1 MRLLRII
8 KNKMPFKTAALQK
21 AMISLE
27 QFKTYAISPHH
38 ERYSFPF
45 IRGTYFTYRKID
57 VLRLFSI
64 SKAVA
69 KNGKPRYI
77 DVGCGNGDFLTKMRE
92 FIPNAV
98 GIDNDAKVFYYYNM
112 VKPDYIKIADAR
124 WGIDHQ
130 FDIIFVGWMDPGID
144 FRDAVAAK
152 TDVIVTTLDQ
162 GISLAAEFEGNGFE
176 RIAKWRTPSWEDV
189 NIEIMNRY
197 YTKMSNTTY
206 LSLSKLRGAHNLWY
220 VYSSKPSK
228 SEAIKS
234 ILIQR
239 LENEKKDMYER
250 YDFEDVLDECG
261 FRYLEQ
267 LQNLSS
273 YVERKERLWD
283 IQFNNI

>member
-1 MRLLRII
+1 
-8 KNKMPFKTAALQK
+8 MPFKTADLQK

-112 VKPDYIKIADAR
+112 IKPDYIKIADAR
-124 WGIDHQ
+124 WGVDHQ

>member
-1 MRLLRII
+1 
-8 KNKMPFKTAALQK
+8 MPFKTADLQK

-77 DVGCGNGDFLTKMRE
+77 DVGCGNGDFLTKIRE

-283 IQFNNI
+283 IQFDNI

>member
-1 MRLLRII
+1 
-8 KNKMPFKTAALQK
+8 MPYKTADLLK
-21 AMISLE
+21 AMMSLK
-27 QFKTYAISPHH
+27 QFKTYTMSPHH

-45 IRGTYFTYRKID
+45 FSGTYFTYRKID
-57 VLRLFSI
+57 VLRLISI
-64 SKAVA
+64 SKAVT
-69 KNGKPRYI
+69 KNGNPRYL
-77 DVGCGNGDFLTKMRE
+77 DVGCGNGDFLSKIRE

-98 GIDNDAKVFYYYNM
+98 GIDNDAKIFYYYKR

-130 FDIIFVGWMDPGID
+130 FDIIFVGWMEPGLD

-189 NIEIMNRY
+189 NIEIMNHY
-197 YTKMSNTTY
+197 YTKMSNKNY
-206 LSLSKLRGAHNLWY
+206 LFLSKLRGAHNLWY

-239 LENEKKDMYER
+239 LEDEKKYVCQR
-250 YDFEDVLDECG
+250 YNFEDVLDECG
-261 FRYLEQ
+261 FKYLEQ
-267 LQNLSS
+267 LQNLTS

>member
-1 MRLLRII
+1 
-8 KNKMPFKTAALQK
+8 MPFKTAALQK

-283 IQFNNI
+283 IQFDNI

>member
-1 MRLLRII
+1 
-8 KNKMPFKTAALQK
+8 MPFKTADLQK

-267 LQNLSS
+267 LQDLSS

>member
-1 MRLLRII
+1 
-8 KNKMPFKTAALQK
+8 MPFKTVDLQK

-27 QFKTYAISPHH
+27 QFKTYTMSPHH

-45 IRGTYFTYRKID
+45 LCGTYFTYRKVD
-57 VLRLFSI
+57 VLRLISI

-69 KNGKPRYI
+69 KNGKPRYL
-77 DVGCGNGDFLTKMRE
+77 DVGCGNGDFLSKIRA
-92 FIPNAV
+92 FLPNAV
-98 GIDNDAKVFYYYNM
+98 GIDNDARIFYYYRS

-130 FDIIFVGWMDPGID
+130 FDIIFVGWMEPGID

-152 TDVIVTTLDQ
+152 ADVIVTTLDQ

-189 NIEIMNRY
+189 NTEIMNRY
-197 YTKMSNTTY
+197 YTKMSNKNY
-206 LSLSKLRGAHNLWY
+206 SFLSKLRGAHNLWY
-220 VYSSKPSK
+220 VYSSKHSK
-228 SEAIKS
+228 SEVIKS
-234 ILIQR
+234 ILMQR
-239 LENEKKDMYER
+239 LEDEKKDVCER

-273 YVERKERLWD
+273 YVEIKERLWD
-283 IQFNNI
+283 IHFNNI

>member
-1 MRLLRII
+1 MS
-8 KNKMPFKTAALQK
+8 FKTVDLQK

-27 QFKTYAISPHH
+27 QFKTYTMSPHH

-45 IRGTYFTYRKID
+45 LRGTYFTYRKVD
-57 VLRLFSI
+57 VLRLISI

-69 KNGKPRYI
+69 KNGKPRYL
-77 DVGCGNGDFLTKMRE
+77 DVGCGNGDFLSKIRA
-92 FIPNAV
+92 FLPNAV
-98 GIDNDAKVFYYYNM
+98 GIDNDARIFYYYRS

-130 FDIIFVGWMDPGID
+130 FDIIFVGWMEPGID

-152 TDVIVTTLDQ
+152 ADVIVTTLDQ

-189 NIEIMNRY
+189 NTEIMNRY
-197 YTKMSNTTY
+197 YTKMSNKNY
-206 LSLSKLRGAHNLWY
+206 SFLSKLRCAHNLWY
-220 VYSSKPSK
+220 VYSSKHSK
-228 SEAIKS
+228 SEVIKS
-234 ILIQR
+234 ILMQR
-239 LENEKKDMYER
+239 LEDEKKDVCER

-273 YVERKERLWD
+273 YVEIKERLWD
-283 IQFNNI
+283 IHFNNI

>member
-1 MRLLRII
+1 
-8 KNKMPFKTAALQK
+8 MPFKTADLQK

-98 GIDNDAKVFYYYNM
+98 GIDYDAKVFYYYNM

-239 LENEKKDMYER
+239 LETEKKDMYER

>member
-1 MRLLRII
+1 
-8 KNKMPFKTAALQK
+8 MPFKTADLQK
-21 AMISLE
+21 AIISLE
-27 QFKTYAISPHH
+27 QFKRYTVSRHH

-45 IRGTYFTYRKID
+45 FCGTYFTYRKID
-57 VLRLFSI
+57 VIRLISI
-64 SKAVA
+64 LKAIA
-69 KNGKPRYI
+69 KNGRPRYL
-77 DVGCGNGDFLTKMRE
+77 DVGCGNGDFLTKIRE
-92 FIPNAV
+92 YIPNAV
-98 GIDNDAKVFYYYNM
+98 GIDNDPKIFYYYKRM
-112 VKPDYIKIADAR
+112 KPDYIKIADAQ

-130 FDIIFVGWMDPGID
+130 FDIIFVGWMEPGID

-197 YTKMSNTTY
+197 YTKMSNKTY
-206 LSLSKLRGAHNLWY
+206 LSLSRLRGAHNLWY

-228 SEAIKS
+228 SETIKS
-234 ILIQR
+234 ILMQR
-239 LENEKKDMYER
+239 LEDEKKEGYES
-250 YDFEDVLDECG
+250 YDFEEVLDECG
-261 FRYLEQ
+261 FRHLEQ
-267 LQNLSS
+267 LQNLTS

>member
-1 MRLLRII
+1 
-8 KNKMPFKTAALQK
+8 MPFKTADLQK

-144 FRDAVAAK
+144 FRDAVAVK

-273 YVERKERLWD
+273 YVGRKERLWD

>member
-8 KNKMPFKTAALQK
+8 KNKMPFKTADLQK

-197 YTKMSNTTY
+197 YTKMSNTTC

-261 FRYLEQ
+261 FSYLEQ

>member
-1 MRLLRII
+1 
-8 KNKMPFKTAALQK
+8 MPFKTADLQK

-261 FRYLEQ
+261 YRYLEQ

>member
-1 MRLLRII
+1 MS
-8 KNKMPFKTAALQK
+8 FQTADLQK

-27 QFKTYAISPHH
+27 QFKTYAMSPHH

-45 IRGTYFTYRKID
+45 LCGTYFAYRKID
-57 VLRLFSI
+57 VLRLISI

-69 KNGKPRYI
+69 KNGKPRYL
-77 DVGCGNGDFLTKMRE
+77 DVGCGNGDFLSKIRE
-92 FIPNAV
+92 FIPNAL
-98 GIDNDAKVFYYYNM
+98 GIDNDAKIFYYYKR

-130 FDIIFVGWMDPGID
+130 FDIIFVGWMEPGLD

-152 TDVIVTTLDQ
+152 ADVIVTTLDQ

-189 NIEIMNRY
+189 NIEIMNLY
-197 YTKMSNTTY
+197 YTKMSSKNY
-206 LSLSKLRGAHNLWY
+206 LFLSKLRGAHNLWY
-220 VYSSKPSK
+220 VYCSKPSK

-234 ILIQR
+234 ILMQR
-239 LENEKKDMYER
+239 LEDEKKDVCER
-250 YDFEDVLDECG
+250 YDFEDLLDECG

-267 LQNLSS
+267 LQNLTS
-273 YVERKERLWD
+273 YVDRKERLWD
-283 IQFNNI
+283 IQFNNM

>member
-1 MRLLRII
+1 
-8 KNKMPFKTAALQK
+8 MPFKTADLQK

-57 VLRLFSI
+57 ILRLFSI

-261 FRYLEQ
+261 YRYLEQ

>member
-1 MRLLRII
+1 
-8 KNKMPFKTAALQK
+8 MPFKTADLQK

-98 GIDNDAKVFYYYNM
+98 GIDYDAKVFYYYNM

-283 IQFNNI
+283 IQFNNA

>member
-1 MRLLRII
+1 
-8 KNKMPFKTAALQK
+8 MPFKTVDLQK

-27 QFKTYAISPHH
+27 QFKTYAMSPHH

-45 IRGTYFTYRKID
+45 LRGTYFTYRKVD
-57 VLRLFSI
+57 VLRLISI
-64 SKAVA
+64 LKAVA
-69 KNGKPRYI
+69 KNGKPRYL
-77 DVGCGNGDFLTKMRE
+77 DVGCGNGDFLSKIRA
-92 FIPNAV
+92 FLPNAV
-98 GIDNDAKVFYYYNM
+98 GIDNDARIFYYYKS

-130 FDIIFVGWMDPGID
+130 FDIIFVGWMEPGID

-152 TDVIVTTLDQ
+152 ADVIVTTLDQ

-189 NIEIMNRY
+189 NTEIMNRY
-197 YTKMSNTTY
+197 YTKMSNKNY
-206 LSLSKLRGAHNLWY
+206 SFLSKLRGAHNLWY
-220 VYSSKPSK
+220 VYSSKHSK
-228 SEAIKS
+228 SEVIKS
-234 ILIQR
+234 ILMQR
-239 LENEKKDMYER
+239 LEDEKKDVCER

-273 YVERKERLWD
+273 YVEIKERLWD
-283 IQFNNI
+283 IHFNNI

>member
-8 KNKMPFKTAALQK
+8 KNKMPFKTADLQK